1 MHKNEKE
8 YYIYKS
14 VQEDNILPLTS
25 KCNLSCIFCS
35 HKQNP
40 SDIEIISIGTL
51 KKEKIFELIEFLD
64 PNRPIIIGESATKI
78 IEGEPLLYPYFK
90 EIINMTRKKYTN
102 TEIKITTNADLLDK
116 DLLNFFEEIKNI
128 TLNISVN
135 YLNSKLRK
143 KIMGKNC
150 NENIEK
156 TLKLLNNFDLEYNF
170 SMVALPKVVKY
181 KIIEEEIIEMMKYN
195 PQSIRV
201 FMPGFTKNTVD
212 KLKFNFKDVY
222 SNLYDLIKNININ
235 NTTPV
240 IIEPP
245 RLKNFDKEI
254 IGVIKDSPADRA
266 NIKYMDKIINVN
278 NKKVITRVDAFNKI
292 KSLESPVLEIKRKD
306 KILTKKLKKE
316 KDQKSGLILD
326 YDLSLDEIDAIKR
339 VIDDNKEKSILFLT
353 SDLGYELINY
363 TIIDY
368 LHFKNNTKILVKKVK
383 NTYLKGSIL
392 SAGLLTDHDIIEFLN
407 NYSNDLVDLIVLPK
421 VMYDVFNNDL
431 CGNSYKMIEKKLG
444 LEVEII

>member
-1 MHKNEKE
+1 MHENEKE

-40 SDIEIISIGTL
+40 SDVEVISIGSL
-51 KKEKIFELIEFLD
+51 KKEKIFKLIEFLD

-90 EIINMTRKKYTN
+90 EIINMVRKKHTN

-116 DLLNFFEEIKNI
+116 DLLNFLEKIKNI

-135 YLNSKLRK
+135 YLNSKLRN

-156 TLKLLNNFDLEYNF
+156 TLKLLNKFDVEYNF
-170 SMVALPKVVKY
+170 SMVALPQVVEY
-181 KIIEEEIIEMMKYN
+181 KIIKEEIIKMMKYD
-195 PQSIRV
+195 PQSIRI

-212 KLKFNFKDVY
+212 KLKFDFKNVY
-222 SNLYDLIKNININ
+222 NNLYNLIKNININ
-235 NTTPV
+235 NSTPV

-254 IGVIKDSPADRA
+254 IGVIKNSPADRA
-266 NIKYMDKIINVN
+266 KIRYLDKIISVN
-278 NKKVITRVDAFNKI
+278 NKRVITRVDAFNKI
-292 KSLESPVLEIKRKD
+292 RSLKNPVLDIKRKD
-306 KILTKKLKKE
+306 KLLTKKLKKE

-326 YDLSLDEIDAIKR
+326 YDLSLDEIDSIKR

-363 TIIDY
+363 TIKDY
-368 LHFKNNTKILVKKVK
+368 LGFKKNNKIIVKKVK

-392 SAGLLTDHDIIEFLN
+392 SAGLLTNHDIIEFLN

-421 VMYDVFNNDL
+421 LMYDVFNNDL
-431 CGNSYKMIEKKLG
+431 CGDSYKRIEKSLK

>member
-1 MHKNEKE
+1 M
-8 YYIYKS
+8 
-14 VQEDNILPLTS
+14 NI
-25 KCNLSCIFCS
+25 
-35 HKQNP
+35 
-40 SDIEIISIGTL
+40 
-51 KKEKIFELIEFLD
+51 
-64 PNRPIIIGESATKI
+64 R
-78 IEGEPLLYPYFK
+78 LL
-90 EIINMTRKKYTN
+90 
-102 TEIKITTNADLLDK
+102 
-116 DLLNFFEEIKNI
+116 
-128 TLNISVN
+128 
-135 YLNSKLRK
+135 
-143 KIMGKNC
+143 
-150 NENIEK
+150 
-156 TLKLLNNFDLEYNF
+156 
-170 SMVALPKVVKY
+170 
-181 KIIEEEIIEMMKYN
+181 EEEIIKMMKYN

-212 KLKFNFKDVY
+212 KLKFDFKDVY
-222 SNLYDLIKNININ
+222 NNLYDLIKNININ
-235 NTTPV
+235 NSTPV

-292 KSLESPVLEIKRKD
+292 KSLESPVLDIKRKD

-326 YDLSLDEIDAIKR
+326 YDLSLGEIDSIKR

-368 LHFKNNTKILVKKVK
+368 LGFKNNTKILVKKVK

-392 SAGLLTDHDIIEFLN
+392 SAGLLTNHDIIEFFN

-421 VMYDVFNNDL
+421 LMYDVFNNDL

>member
-90 EIINMTRKKYTN
+90 EIINMVRKKYTN

-170 SMVALPKVVKY
+170 SMVALPQVVEY
-181 KIIEEEIIEMMKYN
+181 KIIRRRN
-195 PQSIRV
+195 
-201 FMPGFTKNTVD
+201 
-212 KLKFNFKDVY
+212 
-222 SNLYDLIKNININ
+222 
-235 NTTPV
+235 
-240 IIEPP
+240 
-245 RLKNFDKEI
+245 
-254 IGVIKDSPADRA
+254 
-266 NIKYMDKIINVN
+266 
-278 NKKVITRVDAFNKI
+278 
-292 KSLESPVLEIKRKD
+292 
-306 KILTKKLKKE
+306 
-316 KDQKSGLILD
+316 
-326 YDLSLDEIDAIKR
+326 
-339 VIDDNKEKSILFLT
+339 
-353 SDLGYELINY
+353 
-363 TIIDY
+363 
-368 LHFKNNTKILVKKVK
+368 H
-383 NTYLKGSIL
+383 
-392 SAGLLTDHDIIEFLN
+392 
-407 NYSNDLVDLIVLPK
+407 
-421 VMYDVFNNDL
+421 
-431 CGNSYKMIEKKLG
+431 
-444 LEVEII
+444 